1 MSFELQNYTEL
12 TQVETL
18 QDTNLGIMKW
28 GRSNSFPQTLVNLIE
43 QSPTARPAVK
53 RTAKFLKG
61 SNFVGSDCVVSPTGL
76 TLKHIVA
83 AMADEYAVFEAFSL
97 HCNYNLEGRV
107 TSITPIKIPEL
118 RFNEF
123 DEINTASKLGYHPD
137 FGRNAVERKTIAT
150 VVTRGKIKWIN
161 RFNPASVLK
170 QITEQRGGISNYQGQ
185 LLYFSES
192 GMSRYPVPTLQAAI
206 NFVLSDI
213 ENSILVRKETATGF
227 INTYLLKTM
236 LEHSDVNLIAL
247 ENSIADAQGAR
258 GSGKVIT
265 LSGLSP
271 EEMEHTMLEEIASGT
286 GSAGSVIENCT
297 KTYEL
302 DQKVIT
308 GAYLIP
314 PALAGIDYKTGFSSN
329 DLKEA
334 YFVFNATTESGR
346 ETIQTELNR
355 ILKNSIFD
363 VKEIKLEKLTLEETI
378 TPVEKPVSKSLG
390 KKKLL
395 KKISNLVM
403 GGPGSGRQPEGG
415 NDESS
420 ASQEDYDIAAK
431 GDDKYQSA
439 KRDGTIEEKTL
450 DSYGSRGSQVNYALR
465 DGDLNEADKAYIRNL
480 DKSLDKEEN
489 FNGVVYRG
497 VNGISAEDY
506 AKNIGG
512 SVQYD
517 AYTSTSKDEERT
529 SNFGTDVVFIIESKT
544 GKDVSQKMPIKSEQ
558 EVIFK
563 RNVEFSIEKVEGNK
577 VHLKEK

>member
-43 QSPTARPAVK
+43 QSPSAKPAVK

-61 SNFVGSDCVVSPTGL
+61 KDFENSDYIVSPKGL
-76 TLKHIVA
+76 TLRHIVS
-83 AMADEYAVFEAFSL
+83 AMADEYAVFEAFAL
-97 HCNYNLEGRV
+97 HCNFNLEGRV
-107 TSITPIKIPEL
+107 TSIAPIKIPEI

-123 DEINTASKLGYHPD
+123 DELNTASKLGYHPD

-161 RFNPASVLK
+161 KFNPASSIK
-170 QITEQRGGISNYQGQ
+170 QIEETRGGISNYQGQ

-192 GMSRYPVPTLQAAI
+192 GMSRYPIPTLQAQT
-206 NFVLSDI
+206 NYVLSDI

-297 KTYEL
+297 KTFDL

-329 DLKEA
+329 DLREA
-334 YFVFNATTESGR
+334 YFVFNATTETGR
-346 ETIQTELNR
+346 ETIEAELNR
-355 ILKNSIFD
+355 ILKNSVFD
-363 VKEIKLEKLTLEETI
+363 VKSIKLEKLTL
-378 TPVEKPVSKSLG
+378 
-390 KKKLL
+390 
-395 KKISNLVM
+395 
-403 GGPGSGRQPEGG
+403 
-415 NDESS
+415 DE
-420 ASQEDYDIAAK
+420 AIAP
-431 GDDKYQSA
+431 
-439 KRDGTIEEKTL
+439 
-450 DSYGSRGSQVNYALR
+450 
-465 DGDLNEADKAYIRNL
+465 
-480 DKSLDKEEN
+480 
-489 FNGVVYRG
+489 
-497 VNGISAEDY
+497 
-506 AKNIGG
+506 
-512 SVQYD
+512 
-517 AYTSTSKDEERT
+517 TSKA
-529 SNFGTDVVFIIESKT
+529 KA
-544 GKDVSQKMPIKSEQ
+544 KK
-558 EVIFK
+558 
-563 RNVEFSIEKVEGNK
+563 NV
-577 VHLKEK
+577 

>member
-28 GRSNSFPQTLVNLIE
+28 GKSNSFPQTLVNLIE
-43 QSPTARPAVK
+43 QSPSAKPAVK

-61 SNFVGSDCVVSPTGL
+61 SDFAGSDCIVSPTGL

-83 AMADEYAVFEAFSL
+83 AVADEYSIFEAFAL
-97 HCNYNLEGRV
+97 HCNYNLEGKV
-107 TSITPIKIPEL
+107 TSIIPIKIPEL

-123 DEINTASKLGYHPD
+123 DELNTASKLGYHPD

-150 VVTRGKIKWIN
+150 VVTRTKIKWIN
-161 RFNPASVLK
+161 KFNPQAVIA
-170 QITEQRGGISNYQGQ
+170 QIEATKNGLSNYQGQ

-192 GMSRYPVPTLQAAI
+192 GMSRYPIPTLQASI

-236 LEHSDVNLIAL
+236 LEHSDANLVAL

-271 EEMEHTMLEEIASGT
+271 EEMQHTILEEISAGN
-286 GSAGSVIENCT
+286 GSSGSVIENCT
-297 KTYEL
+297 KTYDL

-334 YFVFNATTESGR
+334 YFVFNATTQTGR
-346 ETIQTELNR
+346 ETIEAELNR

-363 VKEIKLEKLTLEETI
+363 VKEVKLQKLALEEEP
-378 TPVEKPVSKSLG
+378 TP
-390 KKKLL
+390 
-395 KKISNLVM
+395 
-403 GGPGSGRQPEGG
+403 
-415 NDESS
+415 
-420 ASQEDYDIAAK
+420 
-431 GDDKYQSA
+431 
-439 KRDGTIEEKTL
+439 TTKTT
-450 DSYGSRGSQVNYALR
+450 
-465 DGDLNEADKAYIRNL
+465 
-480 DKSLDKEEN
+480 EN
-489 FNGVVYRG
+489 V
-497 VNGISAEDY
+497 
-506 AKNIGG
+506 
-512 SVQYD
+512 
-517 AYTSTSKDEERT
+517 
-529 SNFGTDVVFIIESKT
+529 
-544 GKDVSQKMPIKSEQ
+544 
-558 EVIFK
+558 
-563 RNVEFSIEKVEGNK
+563 
-577 VHLKEK
+577 